1 MKKKSTLNIILFIVL
16 CISAVVFL
24 IPIVFVLLNSFKGK
38 LLDIQRQHRRLF
50 AGGSCR
56 QRQILVEK
64 LKTV

>member
-38 LLDIQRQHRRLF
+38 LFISNDPFSLPDAETF
-50 AGGSCR
+50 AG
-56 QRQILVEK
+56 LYFP
-64 LKTV
+64 